1 MRCKWCGE
9 NNIPWWR
16 VFGFTPYDYCSSKCA
31 IESANAEAHELS
43 IMCRVRDYMD
53 AQRHP

>member
-1 MRCKWCGE
+1 MRCKWCGK

-43 IMCRVRDYMD
+43 IACRVQDYMD
-53 AQRHP
+53 AQRHL